1 MNYQTELEN
10 VLNQIEKQT
19 KPSLL
24 LHSCCAP
31 CSSYCLEYLSAY
43 FQITVFYYNPNIYPD
58 AEYEKRA
65 QEQRM
70 LLERLDQ
77 TISFV
82 QGDYEKDRFAQ
93 LAKGLEEE
101 KEGGDRCF
109 ACYRFRLKK
118 TASKAKK
125 EGFDYFAT
133 TLTISPKKNA
143 AKLNEIGLALQ
154 VEYGVQWLPA
164 DFKKKNGYQRAL
176 ALAKAYGL
184 YRQNYCGCAFSMIK
198 LKR

>member
-1 MNYQTELEN
+1 
-10 VLNQIEKQT
+10 
-19 KPSLL
+19 
-24 LHSCCAP
+24 
-31 CSSYCLEYLSAY
+31 
-43 FQITVFYYNPNIYPD
+43 
-58 AEYEKRA
+58 
-65 QEQRM
+65 M